1 MSGRRLSKEEKL
13 KVVEFYN
20 EEHSQVEVAKK
31 FSIGLDYVRDIIRQ
45 FGKLR
50 SPEENNKFK
59 GVKKREFSKEILEE
73 IFNYYKENSLEK
85 TANKFSISI
94 DLLTRL
100 LRENNLSRSEE
111 DRVSL
116 IAESR
121 RKSTREK
128 YPFEEFEVVSFY
140 LTNSAGDT
148 CSKFHIQDKD
158 LKNILI
164 KNNIKWRTSE
174 EAEELRRQ
182 TLLNRYGVEVPLH
195 SPEIVKKKEKTTL
208 EKYGVTNI
216 GARPETKL
224 KREATCLERYGDK
237 IPSRTQLIKD
247 KYASICIEKFGV
259 KSPFCLEEIQN
270 KRKQW
275 ALDHYGNISPFSS
288 PEIFKKA
295 KKTMLEKYGAENTL
309 QIPEFR
315 SQQAK
320 SARKSSLEGRFE
332 EFLIQNNFSYIHG
345 YMVEGTPYNHEF
357 DFAIFKEDKLD
368 ILVDCDGTYY
378 HGYETDENGKSVNTY
393 IDDYRSQLVPEGV
406 KFLICL
412 EGEEEKSYS
421 EVLKLINID
430 YNKYIQEV
438 FDWCREVD
446 FPYPKYKS
454 NILNNSYSALLKSD
468 VSNFSMNARYGM
480 KIIDHFHPSIWK
492 ANRNGSISPYEA
504 WQKDDLLIKCI
515 KNRIIYKGCNL
526 DRSKVLAGFSI
537 NKIAPKVS
545 LFNPNL
551 AKYIVGKYL
560 FNYNII
566 FDPCSG
572 YSGRMLGVCSLGKRY
587 IGQDINIE
595 TVKES
600 KDIIRYFNLDA
611 SVECKDLLE
620 DSGDYE
626 CLFTCPPYGSKEKWN
641 QEIENKSCDEWI
653 EEILSKYK
661 CKEYIF
667 VVDKTEKYLDYIVE
681 ELKNK
686 SHFGS
691 NLEYVIKI
699 SRLPSQS
706 NI

>member
-1 MSGRRLSKEEKL
+1 MSMIELQKEIIEKL
-13 KVVEFYN
+13 YIKEGK
-20 EEHSQVEVAKK
+20 SKIEVASILGVSESILNKWIGKYQIQKKPRCNSVKWLLDNINKEDFIYYYSNHNIKDTASYYNTSVNYITQYCKEINFIKNSEIVNKQKKKTRSIYEENRLQSYIDKLPKELFYKLSVEENKSHKEISQIVGLSEDILYKLASIYNIHRDRKEIYKTEMNKK
-31 FSIGLDYVRDIIRQ
+31 FSSEKEMRDHFLKVRN
-45 FGKLR
+45 
-50 SPEENNKFK
+50 ENWI
-59 GVKKREFSKEILEE
+59 KK
-73 IFNYYKENSLEK
+73 YGSL
-85 TANKFSISI
+85 
-94 DLLTRL
+94 
-100 LRENNLSRSEE
+100 NNLWKERQGKIE
-111 DRVSL
+111 D
-116 IAESR
+116 
-121 RKSTREK
+121 T
-128 YPFEEFEVVSFY
+128 
-140 LTNSAGDT
+140 
-148 CSKFHIQDKD
+148 
-158 LKNILI
+158 
-164 KNNIKWRTSE
+164 NIK
-174 EAEELRRQ
+174 L
-182 TLLNRYGVEVPLH
+182 YGVPHVMSNP
-195 SPEIVKKKEKTTL
+195 
-208 EKYGVTNI
+208 
-216 GARPETKL
+216 
-224 KREATCLERYGDK
+224 K
-237 IPSRTQLIKD
+237 IK
-247 KYASICIEKFGV
+247 
-259 KSPFCLEEIQN
+259 
-270 KRKQW
+270 
-275 ALDHYGNISPFSS
+275 H
-288 PEIFKKA
+288 
-295 KKTMLEKYGAENTL
+295 
-309 QIPEFR
+309 
-315 SQQAK
+315 QQAK

-412 EGEEEKSYS
+412 EGEEEKAYS

-438 FDWCREVD
+438 FNWCREVE
-446 FPYPKYKS
+446 FPYPKYKD
-454 NILNNSYSALLKSD
+454 NILNNSYNALLKSD

-492 ANRNGSISPYEA
+492 ANKDGSISPYEA
-504 WQKDDLLIKCI
+504 WQRDGLLIKCI

-551 AKYIVGKYL
+551 AKYIVDKYL
-560 FNYNII
+560 SDYNII

-587 IGQDINIE
+587 IGQDINSE
-595 TVKES
+595 TVEES
-600 KDIIRYFNLDA
+600 NNIIKYFNLDA
-611 SVECKDLLE
+611 SIECKDLLK
-620 DSGDYE
+620 DSGEYE
-626 CLFTCPPYGSKEKWN
+626 CLFTCSPYGSKEKWN

-653 EEILSKYK
+653 EEILSRYK
-661 CKEYIF
+661 CKEYLF

-691 NLEYVIKI
+691 NLEYIIKI
-699 SRLPSQS
+699 SGPSLQS

>member
-1 MSGRRLSKEEKL
+1 MSMIELQKEIIEKLYIKEGKSKIEVASILGVSESVLNKWIGKYQIQKKPRCNSVRWLLDNINKEDFIYYYSNHNIKDTAFYYNTSVNYITQYCKEIRFTKDSTSINNQKKISRSIYEKNRIQSYINKLPKELLYRLSIEENKSHKEISQMVGLSEDIICKL
-13 KVVEFYN
+13 SSIYN
-20 EEHSQVEVAKK
+20 IHRDRKEIYKTEMNKK
-31 FSIGLDYVRDIIRQ
+31 FSSEKEMRDHFLKVRNENWIKKYGSLDNLWKERQ
-45 FGKLR
+45 GKI
-50 SPEENNKFK
+50 E
-59 GVKKREFSKEILEE
+59 G
-73 IFNYYKENSLEK
+73 
-85 TANKFSISI
+85 T
-94 DLLTRL
+94 
-100 LRENNLSRSEE
+100 
-111 DRVSL
+111 
-116 IAESR
+116 
-121 RKSTREK
+121 
-128 YPFEEFEVVSFY
+128 
-140 LTNSAGDT
+140 
-148 CSKFHIQDKD
+148 
-158 LKNILI
+158 
-164 KNNIKWRTSE
+164 NIK
-174 EAEELRRQ
+174 L
-182 TLLNRYGVEVPLH
+182 YGVPHVMSNP
-195 SPEIVKKKEKTTL
+195 
-208 EKYGVTNI
+208 
-216 GARPETKL
+216 
-224 KREATCLERYGDK
+224 K
-237 IPSRTQLIKD
+237 IK
-247 KYASICIEKFGV
+247 
-259 KSPFCLEEIQN
+259 
-270 KRKQW
+270 
-275 ALDHYGNISPFSS
+275 H
-288 PEIFKKA
+288 
-295 KKTMLEKYGAENTL
+295 
-309 QIPEFR
+309 
-315 SQQAK
+315 QQAK

-406 KFLICL
+406 KFLVCL
-412 EGEEEKSYS
+412 EGEEEKAYS

-438 FDWCREVD
+438 FDWCREVE
-446 FPYPKYKS
+446 FPYPKYKC
-454 NILNNSYSALLKSD
+454 NILNNSYNSLLKSD
-468 VSNFSMNARYGM
+468 INSFSMNARYGM

-492 ANRNGSISPYEA
+492 ANRDGSISPYEA

-515 KNRIIYKGCNL
+515 KNRVIYKGCNL

-560 FNYNII
+560 SNYKII

-587 IGQDINIE
+587 IGQDINPE

-600 KDIIRYFNLDA
+600 KDIVKYFNLDA
-611 SVECKDLLE
+611 SVECKNLFE

-641 QEIENKSCDEWI
+641 QEIKNKSCDEWI
-653 EEILSKYK
+653 EEILSRYK

-699 SRLPSQS
+699 SRLSSQS

>member
-1 MSGRRLSKEEKL
+1 MSNPK
-13 KVVEFYN
+13 
-20 EEHSQVEVAKK
+20 
-31 FSIGLDYVRDIIRQ
+31 
-45 FGKLR
+45 
-50 SPEENNKFK
+50 
-59 GVKKREFSKEILEE
+59 
-73 IFNYYKENSLEK
+73 
-85 TANKFSISI
+85 
-94 DLLTRL
+94 
-100 LRENNLSRSEE
+100 
-111 DRVSL
+111 
-116 IAESR
+116 
-121 RKSTREK
+121 
-128 YPFEEFEVVSFY
+128 
-140 LTNSAGDT
+140 
-148 CSKFHIQDKD
+148 
-158 LKNILI
+158 I
-164 KNNIKWRTSE
+164 K
-174 EAEELRRQ
+174 
-182 TLLNRYGVEVPLH
+182 H
-195 SPEIVKKKEKTTL
+195 
-208 EKYGVTNI
+208 
-216 GARPETKL
+216 
-224 KREATCLERYGDK
+224 
-237 IPSRTQLIKD
+237 
-247 KYASICIEKFGV
+247 
-259 KSPFCLEEIQN
+259 
-270 KRKQW
+270 
-275 ALDHYGNISPFSS
+275 
-288 PEIFKKA
+288 
-295 KKTMLEKYGAENTL
+295 
-309 QIPEFR
+309 
-315 SQQAK
+315 QQAK

-412 EGEEEKSYS
+412 EGEEEKAYS

-438 FDWCREVD
+438 FNWCREVE
-446 FPYPKYKS
+446 FPYPKYKD
-454 NILNNSYSALLKSD
+454 NILNNSYNALLKSD

-492 ANRNGSISPYEA
+492 ANRDGSISPYEA
-504 WQKDDLLIKCI
+504 WQRDGLLIKCI

-551 AKYIVGKYL
+551 AKYIVDKYL
-560 FNYNII
+560 SDYNII

-587 IGQDINIE
+587 IGQDINSE
-595 TVKES
+595 TVEES
-600 KDIIRYFNLDA
+600 NNIIKYFNLDA
-611 SVECKDLLE
+611 SIECKDLLK
-620 DSGDYE
+620 DSGEYE
-626 CLFTCPPYGSKEKWN
+626 CLFTCSPYGSKEKWN

-653 EEILSKYK
+653 EEILSRYK
-661 CKEYIF
+661 CKEYLF

-691 NLEYVIKI
+691 NLEYIIKI
-699 SRLPSQS
+699 SGPSLQS

>member
-1 MSGRRLSKEEKL
+1 MIELQKEIIEKL
-13 KVVEFYN
+13 YIKEGK
-20 EEHSQVEVAKK
+20 SKIEVASILGVSESVLNKWIGKYQIQKKPRCNSVKWLLDNINKEDFIYYYSNHNIKDTASYYNTSVNYITQYCKEIRFTKDSTSINNQKKISRSIYEENRIQSYINKLPKELLYKLSIEENKSHKEISQMVGLSEDIVCKLSSIYNIHRDRKEIYRTEMNKK
-31 FSIGLDYVRDIIRQ
+31 FSSEKEMRDHFLKVRNENWIKKYGSLDNLWKERQ
-45 FGKLR
+45 GK
-50 SPEENNKFK
+50 
-59 GVKKREFSKEILEE
+59 I
-73 IFNYYKENSLEK
+73 
-85 TANKFSISI
+85 
-94 DLLTRL
+94 
-100 LRENNLSRSEE
+100 E
-111 DRVSL
+111 D
-116 IAESR
+116 
-121 RKSTREK
+121 T
-128 YPFEEFEVVSFY
+128 
-140 LTNSAGDT
+140 
-148 CSKFHIQDKD
+148 
-158 LKNILI
+158 
-164 KNNIKWRTSE
+164 NIK
-174 EAEELRRQ
+174 L
-182 TLLNRYGVEVPLH
+182 YGVPHVMSNP
-195 SPEIVKKKEKTTL
+195 
-208 EKYGVTNI
+208 
-216 GARPETKL
+216 
-224 KREATCLERYGDK
+224 K
-237 IPSRTQLIKD
+237 IK
-247 KYASICIEKFGV
+247 
-259 KSPFCLEEIQN
+259 
-270 KRKQW
+270 
-275 ALDHYGNISPFSS
+275 H
-288 PEIFKKA
+288 
-295 KKTMLEKYGAENTL
+295 
-309 QIPEFR
+309 
-315 SQQAK
+315 QQAK

-357 DFAIFKEDKLD
+357 DFAIFKEDNLD

-412 EGEEEKSYS
+412 EGEEEKAYS

-438 FDWCREVD
+438 FNWCREVE
-446 FPYPKYKS
+446 FPYPKYKD
-454 NILNNSYSALLKSD
+454 NILNNSYNALLKSD
-468 VSNFSMNARYGM
+468 TNSFSMNARYGM

-492 ANRNGSISPYEA
+492 ANRDRSISPYEA

-551 AKYIVGKYL
+551 AKYIVDKYL
-560 FNYNII
+560 SDYNII

-587 IGQDINIE
+587 IGQDINSE
-595 TVKES
+595 TVEES
-600 KDIIRYFNLDA
+600 NNIIKYFNLDA
-611 SVECKDLLE
+611 SIECKDLLK
-620 DSGDYE
+620 DSGEYE
-626 CLFTCPPYGSKEKWN
+626 CLFTCSPYGSKEKWN

-653 EEILSKYK
+653 EEILSRYK

-691 NLEYVIKI
+691 NLEYIIKI
-699 SRLPSQS
+699 SGPSLQS

>member
-1 MSGRRLSKEEKL
+1 MIELQKEIIEKLYIKEGKSKIEVASILGVSESVLNKWIGKYQIQKKPRCNSVRWLLDNINKEDFIYYYSNHNIKDTAFYYNTSVNYITQYCKEIRFTKDSTSINNQKKISRSIYEKNRIQSYINKLPKELLYRLSIEENKSHKEISQMVGLSEDIICKL
-13 KVVEFYN
+13 SSIYN
-20 EEHSQVEVAKK
+20 IHRDRKEIYKTEMNKK
-31 FSIGLDYVRDIIRQ
+31 FSSEKEMRDHFLKVRNENWIKKYGSLDNLWKERQ
-45 FGKLR
+45 GKI
-50 SPEENNKFK
+50 E
-59 GVKKREFSKEILEE
+59 G
-73 IFNYYKENSLEK
+73 
-85 TANKFSISI
+85 T
-94 DLLTRL
+94 
-100 LRENNLSRSEE
+100 
-111 DRVSL
+111 
-116 IAESR
+116 
-121 RKSTREK
+121 
-128 YPFEEFEVVSFY
+128 
-140 LTNSAGDT
+140 
-148 CSKFHIQDKD
+148 
-158 LKNILI
+158 
-164 KNNIKWRTSE
+164 NIK
-174 EAEELRRQ
+174 L
-182 TLLNRYGVEVPLH
+182 YGVPHVMSNP
-195 SPEIVKKKEKTTL
+195 
-208 EKYGVTNI
+208 
-216 GARPETKL
+216 
-224 KREATCLERYGDK
+224 K
-237 IPSRTQLIKD
+237 IK
-247 KYASICIEKFGV
+247 
-259 KSPFCLEEIQN
+259 
-270 KRKQW
+270 
-275 ALDHYGNISPFSS
+275 H
-288 PEIFKKA
+288 
-295 KKTMLEKYGAENTL
+295 
-309 QIPEFR
+309 
-315 SQQAK
+315 QQAK

-406 KFLICL
+406 KFLVCL
-412 EGEEEKSYS
+412 EGEEEKAYS

-438 FDWCREVD
+438 FDWCREVE
-446 FPYPKYKS
+446 FPYPKYKC
-454 NILNNSYSALLKSD
+454 NILNNSYNSLLKSD
-468 VSNFSMNARYGM
+468 INSFSMNARYGM

-492 ANRNGSISPYEA
+492 ANRDGSISPYEA

-515 KNRIIYKGCNL
+515 KNRVIYKGCNL

-560 FNYNII
+560 SNYKII

-587 IGQDINIE
+587 IGQDINPE

-600 KDIIRYFNLDA
+600 KDIVKYFNLDA
-611 SVECKDLLE
+611 SVECKNLLE

-641 QEIENKSCDEWI
+641 QEIKNKSCDEWI
-653 EEILSKYK
+653 EEILSRYK

-699 SRLPSQS
+699 SRLSSQS

>member
-1 MSGRRLSKEEKL
+1 MIELQKEIIEKLYIKEGKSKIEVASILGVSESVLNKWIGKYQIQKKPRCNSVRWLLDNINKEDFIYYYSNHNIKDTAFYYNTSVNYITQYCKEIRFTKDSTSINNQKKISRSIYEKNRIQSYINKLPKELLYRLSIEENKSHKEISQMVGLSEDIICKL
-13 KVVEFYN
+13 SSIYN
-20 EEHSQVEVAKK
+20 IHRDRKEIYKTEMNKK
-31 FSIGLDYVRDIIRQ
+31 FSSEKEMRDHFLKVRNENWIKKYGSLDNLWKERQ
-45 FGKLR
+45 GKI
-50 SPEENNKFK
+50 E
-59 GVKKREFSKEILEE
+59 G
-73 IFNYYKENSLEK
+73 
-85 TANKFSISI
+85 T
-94 DLLTRL
+94 
-100 LRENNLSRSEE
+100 
-111 DRVSL
+111 
-116 IAESR
+116 
-121 RKSTREK
+121 
-128 YPFEEFEVVSFY
+128 
-140 LTNSAGDT
+140 
-148 CSKFHIQDKD
+148 
-158 LKNILI
+158 
-164 KNNIKWRTSE
+164 NIK
-174 EAEELRRQ
+174 L
-182 TLLNRYGVEVPLH
+182 YGVPHVMSNP
-195 SPEIVKKKEKTTL
+195 
-208 EKYGVTNI
+208 
-216 GARPETKL
+216 
-224 KREATCLERYGDK
+224 K
-237 IPSRTQLIKD
+237 IK
-247 KYASICIEKFGV
+247 
-259 KSPFCLEEIQN
+259 
-270 KRKQW
+270 
-275 ALDHYGNISPFSS
+275 H
-288 PEIFKKA
+288 
-295 KKTMLEKYGAENTL
+295 
-309 QIPEFR
+309 
-315 SQQAK
+315 QQAK

-406 KFLICL
+406 KFLVCL
-412 EGEEEKSYS
+412 EGEEEKAYS

-438 FDWCREVD
+438 FDWCREVE
-446 FPYPKYKS
+446 FPYPKYKC
-454 NILNNSYSALLKSD
+454 NILNNSYNSLLKSD
-468 VSNFSMNARYGM
+468 INSFSMNARYGM

-492 ANRNGSISPYEA
+492 ANRDGSISPYEA

-515 KNRIIYKGCNL
+515 KNRVIYKGCNL

-560 FNYNII
+560 SNYKII

-572 YSGRMLGVCSLGKRY
+572 YSGRMLGVCNLGKRY
-587 IGQDINIE
+587 IGQDINPE

-600 KDIIRYFNLDA
+600 KDIVKYFNLDA
-611 SVECKDLLE
+611 SVECKNLLE

-641 QEIENKSCDEWI
+641 QEIKNKSCDEWI
-653 EEILSKYK
+653 EEILSRYK

-699 SRLPSQS
+699 SRLSSQS

>member
-1 MSGRRLSKEEKL
+1 MIELQKEIIEKLYIKEGKSKIEVASILGVSESVLNKWISKYQIQKKPRCNSVRWLLDNINKEDFIYYYSNHNIKDTASYYNTSVNYITQYCKEIRFTKDSTSINNQKKISRSIYEENRIQSYIDKLPKELLYRLSIEENKSHKEISQMVGLSEDIVCKL
-13 KVVEFYN
+13 SSIYN
-20 EEHSQVEVAKK
+20 IHRDRKEIYKTEMNKK
-31 FSIGLDYVRDIIRQ
+31 FSSEKEMRDHFLKVRNENWIKKYGSLDNLWKERQ
-45 FGKLR
+45 GKI
-50 SPEENNKFK
+50 EN
-59 GVKKREFSKEILEE
+59 
-73 IFNYYKENSLEK
+73 
-85 TANKFSISI
+85 T
-94 DLLTRL
+94 
-100 LRENNLSRSEE
+100 
-111 DRVSL
+111 
-116 IAESR
+116 
-121 RKSTREK
+121 
-128 YPFEEFEVVSFY
+128 
-140 LTNSAGDT
+140 
-148 CSKFHIQDKD
+148 
-158 LKNILI
+158 
-164 KNNIKWRTSE
+164 NIK
-174 EAEELRRQ
+174 L
-182 TLLNRYGVEVPLH
+182 YGVPHVMSNP
-195 SPEIVKKKEKTTL
+195 
-208 EKYGVTNI
+208 
-216 GARPETKL
+216 
-224 KREATCLERYGDK
+224 K
-237 IPSRTQLIKD
+237 IK
-247 KYASICIEKFGV
+247 
-259 KSPFCLEEIQN
+259 
-270 KRKQW
+270 
-275 ALDHYGNISPFSS
+275 H
-288 PEIFKKA
+288 
-295 KKTMLEKYGAENTL
+295 
-309 QIPEFR
+309 
-315 SQQAK
+315 QQAK

-345 YMVEGTPYNHEF
+345 YMVEGIPYNHEF

-412 EGEEEKSYS
+412 EGEEEKAYS

-438 FDWCREVD
+438 FDWCREVE
-446 FPYPKYKS
+446 FPYPKYND
-454 NILNNSYSALLKSD
+454 NILNNSYSSLSKSD
-468 VSNFSMNARYGM
+468 ISNFSMNARYGM

-492 ANRNGSISPYEA
+492 ANRDGSISPYEA

-560 FNYNII
+560 SNYNII

-587 IGQDINIE
+587 IGQDINPE

-653 EEILSKYK
+653 EEILSRYK

-699 SRLPSQS
+699 SRLSSQS

>member
-1 MSGRRLSKEEKL
+1 MSMIELQKEIIEKLYIKEGKSKIEVASILGVSESVLNKWIGKYQIQKKPRCNSVRWLLDNINKEDFIYYYSNHNIKDTAFYYNTSVNYITQYCKEIRFTKDSTSINNQKKISRSIYEKNRIQSYINKLPKELLYRLSIEENKSHKEISQMVGLSEDIICKL
-13 KVVEFYN
+13 SSIYN
-20 EEHSQVEVAKK
+20 IHRDRKEIYKTEMNKK
-31 FSIGLDYVRDIIRQ
+31 FSSEKEMRDHFLKVRNENWIKKYGSLDNLWKERQ
-45 FGKLR
+45 GKI
-50 SPEENNKFK
+50 E
-59 GVKKREFSKEILEE
+59 G
-73 IFNYYKENSLEK
+73 
-85 TANKFSISI
+85 T
-94 DLLTRL
+94 
-100 LRENNLSRSEE
+100 
-111 DRVSL
+111 
-116 IAESR
+116 
-121 RKSTREK
+121 
-128 YPFEEFEVVSFY
+128 
-140 LTNSAGDT
+140 
-148 CSKFHIQDKD
+148 
-158 LKNILI
+158 
-164 KNNIKWRTSE
+164 NIK
-174 EAEELRRQ
+174 L
-182 TLLNRYGVEVPLH
+182 YGVPHVMSNP
-195 SPEIVKKKEKTTL
+195 
-208 EKYGVTNI
+208 
-216 GARPETKL
+216 
-224 KREATCLERYGDK
+224 K
-237 IPSRTQLIKD
+237 IK
-247 KYASICIEKFGV
+247 
-259 KSPFCLEEIQN
+259 
-270 KRKQW
+270 
-275 ALDHYGNISPFSS
+275 H
-288 PEIFKKA
+288 
-295 KKTMLEKYGAENTL
+295 
-309 QIPEFR
+309 
-315 SQQAK
+315 QQAK

-406 KFLICL
+406 KFLVCL
-412 EGEEEKSYS
+412 EGEEEKAYS

-438 FDWCREVD
+438 FDWCREVE
-446 FPYPKYKS
+446 FPYPKYKC
-454 NILNNSYSALLKSD
+454 NILNNSYNSLLKSD
-468 VSNFSMNARYGM
+468 INSFSMNARYGM

-492 ANRNGSISPYEA
+492 ANRDGSISPYEA

-515 KNRIIYKGCNL
+515 KNRVIYKGCNL

-560 FNYNII
+560 SNYKII

-587 IGQDINIE
+587 IGQDINPE

-600 KDIIRYFNLDA
+600 KDIVKYFNLDA
-611 SVECKDLLE
+611 SVECKNLLE

-641 QEIENKSCDEWI
+641 QEIKNKSCDEWI
-653 EEILSKYK
+653 EEILSRYK

-699 SRLPSQS
+699 SRLSSQS